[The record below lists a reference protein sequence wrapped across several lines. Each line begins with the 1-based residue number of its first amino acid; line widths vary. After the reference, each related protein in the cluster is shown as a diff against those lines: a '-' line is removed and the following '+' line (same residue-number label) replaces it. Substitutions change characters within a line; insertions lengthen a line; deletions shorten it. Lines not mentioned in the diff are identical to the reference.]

1 MKKFSAEE
9 IIENEILP
17 SSTNLITQLNQVIIK
32 KKAQAEF
39 EHNQMRAS
47 SRALMWSVLGIAILI
62 VIVVLIAAFY
72 MSNNIIVPT
81 MKLKNYILM
90 MGKGEIPEMDL
101 EPRKNAVG
109 QMTEA
114 VRTLMNSLKRT
125 ARFAH
130 NIGDGNF
137 GVEFQPLG
145 ENDELG
151 NALVQ
156 MRSSLHQANIDN
168 KQRNWISTG
177 IEKSMEYCVRTTM
190 ISVNLVM
197 K

>member
-90 MGKGEIPEMDL
+90 MGKGCLLYTSPS
-101 EPRKNAVG
+101 PRD
-109 QMTEA
+109 
-114 VRTLMNSLKRT
+114 RT
-125 ARFAH
+125 
-130 NIGDGNF
+130 
-137 GVEFQPLG
+137 
-145 ENDELG
+145 
-151 NALVQ
+151 
-156 MRSSLHQANIDN
+156 RSRMPSSA
-168 KQRNWISTG
+168 
-177 IEKSMEYCVRTTM
+177 
-190 ISVNLVM
+190 
-197 K
+197 